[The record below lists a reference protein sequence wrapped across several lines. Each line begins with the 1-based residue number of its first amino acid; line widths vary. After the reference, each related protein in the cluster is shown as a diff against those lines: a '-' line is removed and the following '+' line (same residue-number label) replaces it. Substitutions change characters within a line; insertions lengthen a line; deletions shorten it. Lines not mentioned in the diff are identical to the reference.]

1 MRDARPRETTEKT
14 GRKRRN
20 TVVSHM
26 SRETEP
32 SCGHRGSTRV
42 SYARSFTYSQR
53 RVALSLQSC
62 LSLFLSYPFSLSL
75 SLSLFDYKRQEAAR
89 SSITRDTP
97 RRQIDGLCQTS
108 ADPPGINELAN
119 DANPLVIHLRPSL
132 CTILHLSPLSST
144 SFSFLRVFSRVHA
157 ISNRE
162 KALAPRI
169 ESNQTEPNRSRKR
182 KRISGKRANEHSP
195 EVKPVAKRDLLAW
208 RLCLM
213 NPTQGITQLLL
224 MIQ

>member
-1 MRDARPRETTEKT
+1 MRDACPRETTEKT

-53 RVALSLQSC
+53 RVALSLQSS
-62 LSLFLSYPFSLSL
+62 LSLSISLSSPFSLSL

-119 DANPLVIHLRPSL
+119 DANPLVTHLRLSL
-132 CTILHLSPLSST
+132 CTILHLASLSST
-144 SFSFLRVFSRVHA
+144 SSSFLASQSSRDPRGFRVR
-157 ISNRE
+157 N
-162 KALAPRI
+162 RI
-169 ESNQTEPNRSRKR
+169 ERKHSRLEPNRYR
-182 KRISGKRANEHSP
+182 GNVNE
-195 EVKPVAKRDLLAW
+195 LAGNEQTSIHQ
-208 RLCLM
+208 R
-213 NPTQGITQLLL
+213 
-224 MIQ
+224 